1 MSPMIITLLIL
12 LAVIIAFVSGKVPI
26 SLIGILVMFALV
38 MFNILPVQRAFG
50 GIINTSVI
58 LFAAMFVIG
67 KGIQRTTIVSS
78 AAKLVERFKK
88 KPKLLTFFTCVIATL
103 LAIVSNGTI
112 ALVIMLP
119 ILYGICDDIGLS
131 RSKLLYPFE
140 VTAVSAAGA
149 WFLGIGALNM
159 SWSSVMIKLGAKSPI
174 NINDFLFAR
183 LPFLIVIILYMTF
196 IGPKLLPNHDNAEL
210 AKNSPAMS
218 ADKTEKPLSKTK
230 NILGIVISLAT
241 IVIMILSSYIHLQ
254 PYEIATAGALLLVIT
269 GVLSNK
275 EALHALNLN
284 IIFLI
289 AGMLGLADALQVTGA
304 GKMVGDAMA
313 SVAKTITNPFLLM
326 GLFFIVS
333 LVITNLMGGLAS
345 VSILVPLWTLTC
357 LKLGIDPRG
366 AVLAASTASAFSFL
380 TPIGGHSLPL
390 IMDAGGYTLNDF
402 LKCGLPLAV
411 ILCIMGCFV
420 TQFMYPL

>member
-119 ILYGICDDIGLS
+119 ILCGICDDIGLS